1 MLRLKIELCFVFLIV
16 LLLGF
21 AFVSEVQ
28 AIIPQMQDVSVT
40 NSGDDTILEVT
51 FFHTPVM
58 PGHRVNFVEVDI
70 DGVISNYQISQD
82 SLTFTAQIN
91 LGQITG
97 NPTVRARVQC
107 IVDGWSSWSEQLTI
121 PEFPSWIILP
131 LFLIATLVV
140 AIYRRNMKRIQ

>member
-1 MLRLKIELCFVFLIV
+1 MKIGLCFMLIIV
-16 LLLGF
+16 LFSGL

-28 AIIPQMQDVSVT
+28 AIIPQMQDVTVT

-58 PGHRVNFVEVDI
+58 PAHHMNEVEVDI
-70 DGVISNYQISQD
+70 DDVITNYQISQD
-82 SLTFTAQIN
+82 SLTYTAQIN

-97 NPTVRARVQC
+97 NPTIRARVQC

-121 PEFPSWIILP
+121 PEFPSWAILP
-131 LFLIATLVV
+131 LLLVGTLFVV
-140 AIYRRNMKRIQ
+140 FFKKRIYLQSIDV

>member
-1 MLRLKIELCFVFLIV
+1 MKIGLCFMLIIV
-16 LLLGF
+16 LFSGL

-28 AIIPQMQDVSVT
+28 AIIPQMQDVTVT

-58 PGHRVNFVEVDI
+58 PAHHVNEVEVDV
-70 DGVISNYQISQD
+70 DGVITNYQISQD
-82 SLTFTAQIN
+82 SLTYTAQIN

-97 NPTVRARVQC
+97 NPTIRARVQC

-121 PEFPSWIILP
+121 PEFPSWAILP
-131 LFLIATLVV
+131 PIIALAFA
-140 AIYRRNMKRIQ
+140 AICSKSKLR

>member
-1 MLRLKIELCFVFLIV
+1 LKIALCFVFLII
-16 LLLGF
+16 LLSGF

-40 NSGDDTILEVT
+40 NSGDDTILDVT

-70 DGVISNYQISQD
+70 DGIISNYQISQD

-107 IVDGWSSWSEQLTI
+107 IVDGWSSWSEQLSI

-131 LFLIATLVV
+131 MIFTVTLFSI
-140 AIYRRNMKRIQ
+140 IFKRKLHNINVS

>member
-1 MLRLKIELCFVFLIV
+1 MLIIV
-16 LLLGF
+16 LFSGL

-28 AIIPQMQDVSVT
+28 AIIPQMQDVTVT

-58 PGHRVNFVEVDI
+58 PAHHVNEVEVDV
-70 DGVISNYQISQD
+70 DGVITNYQISQD

-97 NPTVRARVQC
+97 NPTIRARVQC

-121 PEFPSWIILP
+121 PEFPLWTVLP
-131 LFLIATLVV
+131 LVLTITIFSVV
-140 AIYRRNMKRIQ
+140 VKRKLCEHNNNSITR

>member
-1 MLRLKIELCFVFLIV
+1 MKIGLCFMLIIV
-16 LLLGF
+16 LFSGL

-28 AIIPQMQDVSVT
+28 AIIPQMQDVTVT

-58 PGHRVNFVEVDI
+58 PAHHVNEVEVDV
-70 DGVISNYQISQD
+70 DGVITNYQISQD

-97 NPTVRARVQC
+97 NPIIRARAQC
-107 IVDGWSSWSEQLTI
+107 IVDG
-121 PEFPSWIILP
+121 
-131 LFLIATLVV
+131 
-140 AIYRRNMKRIQ
+140 